1 MEIGGPF
8 MQGKLNLIEKEGA
21 VKFISEKG
29 IKILNLCHIPE
40 DGRLKTL
47 SFAATDGKRVHQI
60 LELGERVDGSSLFSY
75 IAPSMSDIYITPK
88 LDTAFLNPFCTAPTL
103 NILCS
108 YLDENGNPLDVAP
121 ENILLKAE
129 KKLLSS
135 TSVVLKALAELE
147 FYVIKQET
155 EPLFPGFPE
164 RSYHESMPFARFE
177 HLRNEILVTLADI
190 GVATK
195 YGHAEAGKV
204 LGKDGTVMEQHEIE
218 FLPQDLVRT
227 AETVAI
233 AKWVI
238 RNICA
243 EHGVSVSFSPK
254 VALEHA
260 GNGMHIHLCGLKNGK
275 NIIRGPDGKLSVEAK
290 MMIGG
295 ILKFGAS
302 LTAFA
307 NPLPVSYLRIGSRQ
321 EAPLHICWGKRNRL
335 ALIRIPLW
343 WNFKTEKR
351 GEAKAFDSCRF
362 TFEFRAPDPSA
373 NTYLLLA
380 GIATAVEYGLKNP
393 EETLRIAKE
402 SHVKKTAEEGKKLQL
417 LPNSCSESAVNL
429 ERDRIRY
436 ETDGIF
442 PKAVIDVTVR
452 KLKSYKDEA
461 LPQKFRSTPQK
472 AEELIQKYLHC
483 G

>member
-1 MEIGGPF
+1 
-8 MQGKLNLIEKEGA
+8 MQGNLSLIGKEGA

-40 DGRLKTL
+40 DGHLKTL
-47 SFAATDGKRVHQI
+47 SFPVTDGKKVHEI
-60 LELGERVDGSSLFSY
+60 LEFGERVDGSSLFSY
-75 IAPSMSDIYITPK
+75 IHPSMSDIYIIPK
-88 LDTAFLNPFCTAPTL
+88 LDTAFLNPFCTTPTL
-103 NILCS
+103 NVLCR
-108 YLDENGNPLDVAP
+108 YLDENGNPLDIAP

-135 TSVVLKALAELE
+135 TSVMLKALAELE
-147 FYVIKQET
+147 FYIIKYEVET
-155 EPLFPGFPE
+155 LFPSVPE
-164 RSYHESMPFARFE
+164 RNYHESMPFARFE
-177 HLRNEILVTLADI
+177 QLRNEILVTLADI
-190 GVATK
+190 GIATK
-195 YGHAEAGKV
+195 YGHAECGKV

-218 FLPQDLVRT
+218 FLPEDLVRT

-243 EHGVSVSFSPK
+243 KHGVFVSFCPK

-260 GNGMHIHLCGLKNGK
+260 GNGMHIHLCALKNGK
-275 NIIRGPDGKLSVEAK
+275 NIIPGSNGKLSVEAK
-290 MMIGG
+290 RMIGG
-295 ILKFGAS
+295 ILMFAAS

-307 NPLPVSYLRIGSRQ
+307 NPLPVSYLRIGSGQ

-343 WNFKTEKR
+343 WNFKSEKTA
-351 GEAKAFDSCRF
+351 EAEAFDPCRC

-373 NTYLLLA
+373 NPYLLLA
-380 GIATAVEYGLKNP
+380 GIATAVEYGIRNP
-393 EETLRIAKE
+393 EETLRIARQR
-402 SHVKKTAEEGKKLQL
+402 HVETADAEEKKLRI
-417 LPNSCSESAVNL
+417 LPSACSESAANL
-429 ERDRIRY
+429 EKNRTRY

-442 PKAVIDVTVR
+442 PKAVIDATVK

-461 LPQKFRSTPQK
+461 LPQKLRSNSQK